1 MHYPLRLLFAV
12 LIFSTL
18 SFTVV
23 HKFYVSVTNIQYSE
37 KEETLQVT
45 TRIFIDD
52 LEAVL
57 LERYSVQT
65 ALSTENEIDSADAY
79 IAKYLHRKMVFTING
94 QQIPYTFLGKE
105 YETDIAICYIEVPAG
120 PLEAIQTIEIQNEVL
135 TDMFEEQQ
143 NVVHFRIAGKRQSF
157 VLLREDNKGMLNL

>member
-1 MHYPLRLLFAV
+1 MHYPLRILITLLF
-12 LIFSTL
+12 FSFL
-18 SFTVV
+18 SFTIA
-23 HKFYVSVTNIQYSE
+23 HKFYVSVTNISYSD

-57 LERYSVQT
+57 LERYGVIT
-65 ALSTENEIDSADAY
+65 ALSTEDEIDTADEY
-79 IAKYLHRKMVFTING
+79 IGKYLQRKMVFSING
-94 QQIPYTFLGKE
+94 EPVPYTFLGKE

-120 PLEAIQTIEIQNEVL
+120 PLDAIKTIEIQNQVL

-143 NVVHFRIAGKRQSF
+143 NVVHFRMAGKRRSF
-157 VLLREDNKGMLNL
+157 VLLRENDKGMLNL